1 MPIIRARSLTAH
13 SVTPV
18 ERVLTARELGRAT
31 LARQM
36 LLERER
42 LGAVEAIERLV
53 GLQAQVREPPF
64 VGLWTRLEG
73 FERGDLID
81 AIERREVVRATAM
94 RSTMHLMSA
103 RDFLALWGAIRP
115 AVLRAVRAWTG
126 KRLAGLDMDRIVAAV
141 REYMEEEPRTFA
153 QLRELIPALAPEG
166 DPQGVSYAVR
176 AHLPLVQVPDGGST
190 GHSNQAPYGLA
201 ESVLGRPVAEE
212 PATAE
217 LMRRYLAAF
226 GPASVADAQAWSGL
240 TGLKETFEGLR
251 EELVT
256 FRDEAG
262 RELFDLPGAPLPDA
276 DTPAPVRLLPDY
288 DNLVL
293 AYRDRSRF
301 VPEEHRTA
309 IFRPAGVVRA
319 TFLVDGVVAGVWKL
333 GKKGPPE
340 VEPFGRLKRAD
351 RAALDE
357 ELARLRTWST

>member
-1 MPIIRARSLTAH
+1 VA
-13 SVTPV
+13 
-18 ERVLTARELGRAT
+18 RVLTARELGRAT

-42 LGAVEAIERLV
+42 LGAVEAVQRLV

-64 VGLWTRLEG
+64 IGLWTRLEG
-73 FERGDLID
+73 FERGELVQ
-81 AIERREVVRATAM
+81 AIEGREVVRATAM
-94 RSTMHLMSA
+94 RCTMHLMSA

-115 AVLRAVRAWTG
+115 AVLRAVRGWTG
-126 KRLAGLDMDRIVAAV
+126 KRLAELDMDRIVAAV

-153 QLRELIPALAPEG
+153 QLRELIPSLAPRG

-201 ESVLGRPVAEE
+201 ESVLGAPATEE
-212 PATAE
+212 PATGE
-217 LMRRYLAAF
+217 LVRRYLAAF

-240 TGLKETFEGLR
+240 TGLKGTFEGMR
-251 EELVT
+251 GELT
-256 FRDEAG
+256 AYRDEAG
-262 RELFDLPGAPLPDA
+262 RELFDVPGAPLPGADA
-276 DTPAPVRLLPDY
+276 PAPVRLLPDY

-301 VPEEHRTA
+301 VPEEHRKA
-309 IFRPAGVVRA
+309 IFRPSGVVRA

-333 GKKGPPE
+333 GRKGPPE
-340 VEPFGRLKRAD
+340 VEPFGRLSRAD
-351 RAALDE
+351 RAALDG
-357 ELARLRTWST
+357 ELERLREWAGG